1 MAKKKKR
8 EVRELPSRDLAGSA
22 LARGRNG
29 KGPHEDRR
37 TKRNRTR
44 GSQNARAVEEGRQD
58 SRFSSSPGIS

>member
-8 EVRELPSRDLAGSA
+8 EVRELPSRDLAGSV

-44 GSQNARAVEEGRQD
+44 GAQNSKAIGEGRQD
-58 SRFSSSPGIS
+58 SGF